1 MKKKERSQTRDA
13 QSEILS
19 SISKSLTPR
28 PFLNNQ
34 LLAYPYQ
41 SPSHLVNILAC
52 LH

>member
-34 LLAYPYQ
+34 LLAYPYLP
-41 SPSHLVNILAC
+41 PSHPANIRAG